1 MLSGD
6 CRTLG
11 SREVLLN
18 INASEGSI
26 DGWSDDTVWDD
37 RVEGALDVILSDDC
51 KRLGSKEGILNSNAK
66 LGSND
71 GSMDDTLWD
80 GTVEGVPVGK
90 VEGPL
95 DCRNKGVLEG

>member
-51 KRLGSKEGILNSNAK
+51 KRLGSKEFLLNINVK
-66 LGSND
+66 LGSID
-71 GSMDDTLWD
+71 GCKDDILCD
-80 GTVEGVPVGK
+80 GAVKRVLDGK
-90 VEGPL
+90 VEGSL
-95 DCRNKGVLEG
+95 VCTNEGVLEG